1 MSLSPDE
8 EADIA
13 HMRAAI
19 ALARRGLGETAP
31 NPSVG
36 CVIVKDGRVVGR
48 GRTAAGGRPHAETEA
63 LGVAGELARGAT
75 AYVSLEPCAF
85 TGKTPPCA
93 EALIAAS
100 IARVVI
106 GTRDPHG
113 KVNGAGATMLRA
125 AGILVTENLLRAEAD
140 AVISG
145 FAMVQSAGRPLL
157 RLKLASSLDG
167 KIATRTRQ
175 SQWLTGEPARRA
187 THAMRGR
194 HDAVMVG
201 VGTVLADDPELTCR
215 IPGFRSAP
223 LVRIVVDSHLRTP
236 LMSRLVRGAALQP
249 LWLLHRDHADP
260 ARKRA
265 LAEAGARLIEV
276 PGADAGIDLKAALA
290 ALAKAGLTRILAEGG
305 GTLAAGL
312 LRDHLVDRLA
322 WFHAPGIIGGDGWPA
337 AQGFGVAS
345 LSDMPRFIPLAR
357 EQWGEDILSTFRAVS

>member
-1 MSLSPDE
+1 MNSPDE
-8 EADIA
+8 EADIG
-13 HMRAAI
+13 HMRAAL

-36 CVIVKDGRVVGR
+36 CVIVRDGQVVGR
-48 GRTAAGGRPHAETEA
+48 GRTAPGGRPHAETEA
-63 LGVAGELARGAT
+63 LRAAGELARGAT

-93 EALIAAS
+93 EALIAAG
-100 IARVVI
+100 IARVAI
-106 GTRDPHG
+106 GARDPHG
-113 KVNGAGATMLRA
+113 KVNGAGAAMLRA
-125 AGILVTENLLRAEAD
+125 AGIAVTENLLQAEAA

-145 FAMVQSAGRPLL
+145 FAMVQTAGRPLL

-167 KIATRTRQ
+167 RIATGTGQ

-187 THAMRGR
+187 AHAMRGR

-201 VGTVLADDPELTCR
+201 VGTVLTDDPELTCR

-223 LVRIVVDSHLRTP
+223 LVRIVADSHLRTP
-236 LMSRLVRGAALQP
+236 PASRLVRGAGPQP
-249 LWLLHRDHADP
+249 LWLLHRDDADP

-265 LAEAGARLIEV
+265 LTEAGARLIEV

-290 ALAKAGLTRILAEGG
+290 ALAGAGITRVLAEGG

-322 WFHAPGIIGGDGWPA
+322 WFHAPGLIGGDGWPA
-337 AQGFGVAS
+337 AQGFGVTS
-345 LSDMPRFIPLAR
+345 LRDMPRFIPVAR
-357 EQWGEDILSTFRAVS
+357 EQWGDDILTTFKAAL